1 MSGDFAVIS
10 NAYQQSYP
18 QLMWINSEP
27 LIIDYKAVICRNV
40 RLFVAKYYNNIALY
54 AAGLLKALQNI

>member
-18 QLMWINSEP
+18 QLVWISAVP

-40 RLFVAKYYNNIALY
+40 RLFVAKHYNIIALY
-54 AAGLLKALQNI
+54 AAGLLKTLQNI